1 MHQDFKEL
9 LSAFNAGQ
17 VRYLIVRGYAVSFHA
32 QPRATKD
39 LDILIGADAENS
51 KAVFAALA
59 KFGAPIEGLSAK
71 DFAEPDNFFRIGTP
85 PVMVDIMPKII
96 GVEFEEAWKRRVD
109 VRIDN
114 DLSVPF
120 ISRED
125 LLVAKLSAGRA
136 QDLIDVDALR
146 ESDQSQ
152 YIEEQQRP
160 VSPVTEARSELDRIK
175 KEEREEWL
183 TQREQKGASP
193 TLEEIRAK
201 GCEDWLKLRQQ
212 RTQESSRDPQH
223 RSAERDQETK
233 PKDSSADGTCFGQK
247 VGPVWGSSVYVKH
260 ANAWKWTF
268 GINVPALREG
278 V

>member
-17 VRYLIVRGYAVSFHA
+17 VKYLIVGGYAVSFHA

-71 DFAEPDNFFRIGTP
+71 DFAEPDNFFRMGAP
-85 PVMVDIMPKII
+85 PVMVDIMPKIS
-96 GVEFEEAWKRRVD
+96 GVEFEEAWRRRVN
-109 VRIDN
+109 VRIDD

-125 LLVAKLSAGRA
+125 LLVAKLAAGRA

-146 ESDQSQ
+146 ESNPTQE
-152 YIEEQQRP
+152 IEQQQRP
-160 VSPVTEARSELDRIK
+160 ASPAASARDELEQIR
-175 KEEREEWL
+175 KEGREEWL
-183 TQREQKGASP
+183 RQREQKGLSP
-193 TLEEIRAK
+193 TLEEIREK
-201 GCEDWLKLRQQ
+201 GCEDWLKLRNQH
-212 RTQESSRDPQH
+212 TPENSRDPQA
-223 RSAERDQETK
+223 RSAERDQEAK
-233 PKDSSADGTCFGQK
+233 PKDLSESPDKGLDDDL
-247 VGPVWGSSVYVKH
+247 
-260 ANAWKWTF
+260 N
-268 GINVPALREG
+268 
-278 V
+278 